1 MPAEQI
7 THVRDV
13 SADWLT
19 RALRESGRLRSGEV
33 ASVKVEPNKSVNA
46 TGARLTL
53 VYDGTAAS
61 DLPSTLFLKV
71 CAELTPFGDSEVAYY
86 TTISS
91 DMDDPPIPICYHA
104 AYSQGTGSYH
114 LLLQDLTGTHV
125 PARSIPL
132 TFDRATKT
140 VDAMA
145 QLHAHWWD
153 DERLAG
159 PVGSY
164 PDAHVIDRYVG
175 SAEPGLTPM
184 LDAVGTAIPHE
195 AHDLIRRIFGEHRGL
210 LVRRA
215 KETRDLTCIHG
226 DPNPGNILSPL
237 DVGGRAYLI
246 DRQLFP
252 WSLSVWTGVSDLAY
266 MMVHWW
272 DTPVRR
278 QLEAPLLKRYHEQLE
293 HRSVR
298 DYPLTKVWSD
308 YRLAAMQSLY
318 VAAGWCVDEEERRA
332 NRWVWW
338 PQLQKTLAAC
348 DDLDCLALLR

>member
-1 MPAEQI
+1 MPTAQI

-13 SADWLT
+13 SAAWLT
-19 RALRESGRLRSGEV
+19 RALRESGRLHTGEV
-33 ASVKVEPNKSVNA
+33 ASVKVEPTRSVNA

-53 VYDGTAAS
+53 AYADTAS
-61 DLPSTLFLKV
+61 GDLPSTLFLKV
-71 CAELTPFGDSEVAYY
+71 CAKATPFGNSEVIYY

-104 AYSQGTGSYH
+104 AYSQDTGSYH
-114 LLLQDLTGTHV
+114 LLLQDLTGTHA
-125 PARSIPL
+125 PARIMHPAL
-132 TFDRATKT
+132 DRAVKT

-153 DERLAG
+153 DERLASH
-159 PVGSY
+159 VGSY
-164 PDAHVIDRYVG
+164 PDPHVIDRYVG
-175 SAEPGLTPM
+175 SAERGLTPM
-184 LDAVGTAIPHE
+184 LDDVGAAIPHE

-210 LVRRA
+210 LIRRA
-215 KETRDLTCIHG
+215 QETRDLTCIHG

-237 DVGGRAYLI
+237 DPGGRAYLI

-252 WSLSVWTGVSDLAY
+252 WSLSVWAGVSDLAY

-272 DTPVRR
+272 DTAVRR
-278 QLEAPLLKRYHEQLE
+278 QLEGPLLKRYHEQLE
-293 HRSVR
+293 HRGVR
-298 DYPLTKVWSD
+298 DYSFTKVWSD
-308 YRLAAMQSLY
+308 YRLSAMQSLY
-318 VAAGWCVDEEERRA
+318 VAAGWCVDEKERQA
-332 NRWVWW
+332 YRWVWW